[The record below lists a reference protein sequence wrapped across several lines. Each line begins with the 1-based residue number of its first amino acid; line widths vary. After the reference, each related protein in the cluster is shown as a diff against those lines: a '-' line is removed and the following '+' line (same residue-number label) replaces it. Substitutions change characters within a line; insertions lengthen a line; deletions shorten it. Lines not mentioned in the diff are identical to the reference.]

1 MTKESKKYS
10 EILSKYKSKAE
21 KKITCP
27 VVCLSFE
34 GVVIEKILDKS
45 SDTISGKPVDG
56 AFDFILSL
64 LPDIKTGIHKSGLMP
79 VIYSSLSKDIKGI
92 NAMQSWFVSNG
103 FPDEY
108 ISKDIL
114 FFPKTKPDAILN
126 IDSKAFCFRGF
137 FPDINNIKNFCP
149 WIPDGK

>member
-1 MTKESKKYS
+1 MTKEPRKYS
-10 EILSKYKSKAE
+10 ETLSKYKSKAE
-21 KKITCP
+21 KVFTCP

-34 GVVIEKILDKS
+34 GVVIEKILDHS
-45 SDTISGKPVDG
+45 SDLISGKPVDG
-56 AFDFILSL
+56 AFEFILSL

-92 NAMQSWFVSNG
+92 NAMKSWFVSNG
-103 FPDEY
+103 FPAEY

-126 IDSKAFCFRGF
+126 IDSKAFCFRGY
-137 FPDINNIKNFCP
+137 FPNIDSIKNFCP